1 MQTTQFT
8 KILVTDSPQPAT
20 PVGVNTTEINPGS
33 GLTRIN
39 NFLSVNADFRGGA
52 RTAVGDLN
60 GDGIPDLAIAA
71 GFGGGPAVLV
81 INGTKVATTT
91 GFTPSDDLIG
101 NFFAFNSTLRDGA
114 YLAIGD
120 VLGNGQ
126 QDLILGPGAG
136 GPAEVEVLSGE
147 QLVNDGAVA
156 SIANPVANFVPTG
169 LGPNGSG
176 IRVAAVPTGVSD
188 DVNVVIGAGRNM
200 PGLVKAYPSS
210 GFTSGSTS
218 EPTEGQIIDPFGGG
232 LLTDG
237 IFVG

>member
-1 MQTTQFT
+1 MSNDMDGAATAG
-8 KILVTDSPQPAT
+8 PQPAT
-20 PVGVNTTEINPGS
+20 PVGVNTTEVNPGS

-39 NFLSVNADFRGGA
+39 NFLSVNANFRGGA

-81 INGTKVATTT
+81 INGTKVPTTT
-91 GFTPSDDLIG
+91 GFTPPDDLIG

-147 QLVNDGAVA
+147 QIVNQGALA
-156 SIANPVANFVPTG
+156 AIANPVANFVPTG
-169 LGPNGSG
+169 LGPDGSG
-176 IRVAAVPTGVSD
+176 LRVAVAATGVGD
-188 DVNVVIGAGRNM
+188 DVNVVVGAGRNM
-200 PGLVKAYPSS
+200 PGLVKVYPGS

-218 EPTEGQIIDPFGGG
+218 EPTGGQLITPFGGG
-232 LLTDG
+232 ALTDG